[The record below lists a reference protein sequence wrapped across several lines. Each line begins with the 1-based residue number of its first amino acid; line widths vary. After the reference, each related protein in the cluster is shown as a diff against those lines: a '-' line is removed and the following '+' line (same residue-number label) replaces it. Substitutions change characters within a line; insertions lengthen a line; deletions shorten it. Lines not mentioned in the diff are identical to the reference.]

1 MSIFDDYG
9 DPLQFEAGGGLFGR
23 LISLQ
28 QTQGRCQPEQ
38 GFEAPDGQVHAA
50 SRADGA
56 AGLVS
61 PIGPQIA
68 AARVMQ
74 PMQTPAV
81 GIPSLRIPISNRRY
95 GNGR

>member
-1 MSIFDDYG
+1 MSIFDDYS

-23 LISLQ
+23 LLSLHQ
-28 QTQGRCQPEQ
+28 PQGQCQPEQ
-38 GFEAPDGQVHAA
+38 RFESPDGQVQAA
-50 SRADGA
+50 GRADGA
-56 AGLVS
+56 VGPVS

-74 PMQTPAV
+74 PMQTLAD
-81 GIPSLRIPISNRRY
+81 GIPSLRIPISSRRY